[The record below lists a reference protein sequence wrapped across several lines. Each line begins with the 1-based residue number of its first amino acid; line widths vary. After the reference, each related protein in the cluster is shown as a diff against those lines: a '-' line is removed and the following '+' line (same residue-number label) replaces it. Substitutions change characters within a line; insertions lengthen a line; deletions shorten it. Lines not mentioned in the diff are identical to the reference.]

1 MSTRYVRSFS
11 NILLFK
17 RLLFHDYKKYYKR
30 WWYKTEILKFGVVSD
45 QLKIWK
51 SSQQDRKAVA
61 FQHDTSKVWTRLVP
75 RLFLT
80 RAEGSGVHPDYAN
93 GLTQLDVHPS
103 LKGGQLQVYSLH
115 LQRTTTHCNN
125 LFLQLPSDCGGIAP
139 KPTQLKLNVYY

>member
-1 MSTRYVRSFS
+1 MVEDG
-11 NILLFK
+11 NI
-17 RLLFHDYKKYYKR
+17 
-30 WWYKTEILKFGVVSD
+30 EIWSSIWPVED
-45 QLKIWK
+45 LKIK
-51 SSQQDRKAVA
+51 SIGQKSRSISARH
-61 FQHDTSKVWTRLVP
+61 FQTRLVP

-80 RAEGSGVHPDYAN
+80 RVEGSGVHPDYAN